1 MMLLANCGAFHRIKA
16 PRETYSR
23 VVHGQPLTVGAGLI
37 TTSPGRF
44 RQRSE
49 TLWQIPLILELS
61 HPEWDS
67 SFFSQSTRYVNLVK
81 MNKPKMATEKGVPS
95 NSRVLM
101 LLGQLEKMNGDSM
114 GRDAETARQVTAK
127 ILHLIQTQERSGKE
141 VMSKGSSGMEVI
153 LASLE
158 NFQDL
163 QTTLNILYILS
174 ELLTVGRGRRVGV
187 FVSKGGTGI
196 LFQLLITASKEL
208 PPSEELMLQLHS
220 LLAKVG
226 PKDRKFG
233 VKSRLS
239 GALNITVNIMKQN
252 LQNAKL
258 LLPCLQV
265 LRVYSTN
272 SVNAISLGKNGVVE
286 LMLKIVA
293 PYSKKNTSL
302 HKVALDALGALLKS
316 KANARRAV
324 DGGHVPVL
332 LLLYLDWHRNDTRHR
347 HMLIRKGL
355 LVCLRNITNIKL
367 GRKAFVE
374 GDGMRILYNTSTEC
388 LPVRTLDPL
397 VNTSSLIMRK
407 CFPKNRLPL
416 PTIKSVFH
424 HPLPHIPPAGPVAQ
438 LYNQPPGGRTSHQLN
453 SKPLKQVDDVVDESD
468 DNDETEGDTENDTEN
483 EEDEKYQRSLNDDI
497 ETDLNKLHPKKSP
510 SRPLEELRV
519 YERFFLELSEDF
531 QEYNFE
537 CSKSASTP
545 LSSSLSLSASST
557 RCTRPIVVPTAQA
570 LPPKHCPISSSQEDC
585 KPTKRQQTQQSQSA
599 PTSTPPAPLT
609 PLELDTIHLTKDQD
623 KKGKAPIPSWDR
635 HTALSSLTR
644 PASLGQKVEQ
654 ELVHVLECVS
664 LEEEGMLNSE
674 AEIRGVS
681 QEGSPVHATRHI
693 QSPLLL
699 GGIST
704 RRVGGGGS
712 NWGSDCGSEGAED
725 EGGEGAVLEVPDTAR
740 LLALHDPDLYVE
752 MVKGTQSVP
761 QYAEVAYPDYFGH
774 VAPTFRE
781 PLLERIYG
789 VQRSKIFQDI
799 ERLIHPNDI
808 IDKVVYDLDISSCP
822 VIEDDGESLKFNS
835 QFESGNLRK
844 AIQVRKYEY
853 DLVLNSDINSNHYH
867 QWFYFEVSGMRVGST
882 YRFNIINCEKSNSQF
897 NYGMQVLMYSVQ
909 EAISGR
915 PCWVRTGMDI
925 CYYKNHFARSSIAAG
940 GQKGKSYYT
949 LTFSIS
955 FNHKDD
961 VCYFAY
967 HYPYTYSTLKM
978 HLSKLEDSRTPQ
990 IYLRQD
996 VLCETLGGNSCPL
1009 LTITAMPESNSNDHI
1024 CQFRNRPLIF
1034 LSARVHPGETNASWV
1049 MKGTLEF
1056 LMGTSPLAASLREAY
1071 IFKIVPMLNPDG
1083 VVNGNHRCSLS
1094 GEDLNRQWQNP
1105 NPELHPTIFHT
1116 KSLLQYLAHIQ
1127 RAPLVFCDY
1136 HGHSRKKNVFMYGCS
1151 MKETIWQSNT
1161 SATSSDLQED
1171 LGYRA
1176 LPKILSQIAP
1186 VFSMASCSF
1195 VVERSKEST
1204 ARVVVWRE
1212 IGVQRSYT
1220 MESTLCG
1227 CDQGKYKGLQIS
1239 TRELEEM
1246 GAQFCVALL
1255 RLKRL
1260 TGLRNHQHLLD
1271 LESDLI
1277 GTQSKVVSSC
1287 PTTYV
1292 MEEDEPSFLE
1302 AIDYSAE
1309 SNDEDAEPENEQ
1321 GSEVHEIPDHLDQ
1334 VSDSESNH
1342 RV

>member
-1 MMLLANCGAFHRIKA
+1 MSPSVLVIPPGCRRS
-16 PRETYSR
+16 P
-23 VVHGQPLTVGAGLI
+23 PLSG
-37 TTSPGRF
+37 
-44 RQRSE
+44 
-49 TLWQIPLILELS
+49 PLSCRRRPLMS
-61 HPEWDS
+61 DS
-67 SFFSQSTRYVNLVK
+67 SSS
-81 MNKPKMATEKGVPS
+81 VPS

-101 LLGQLEKMNGDSM
+101 LLAQLERMNGEAM
-114 GRDAETARQVTAK
+114 VRDVETARQVTALQDTSSHTDTGNSVFSCQNMAALLFLTVLSMRRGRTHK
-127 ILHLIQTQERSGKE
+127 ESCQFAIGAIGGLRSGNVRGEVLITGFMQSFPQAQGVEKSGKE
-141 VMSKGSSGMEVI
+141 VMSKGSTGMEVI

-158 NFQDL
+158 NTRDV

-196 LFQLLITASKEL
+196 LFQILITASKEL

-233 VKSRLS
+233 VKARLS
-239 GALNITVNIMKQN
+239 GALNVTVSLMKQN
-252 LQNAKL
+252 LQNTKL

-272 SVNAISLGKNGVVE
+272 SVNSISLGKNGVVE
-286 LMLKIVA
+286 LMFKIIG

-302 HKVALDALGALLKS
+302 LKVALDALGALLKS
-316 KANARRAV
+316 KTNARRAV
-324 DGGHVPVL
+324 DGGHVAIL
-332 LLLYLDWHRNDTRHR
+332 LVLYLDWHRNDTRHR

-367 GRKAFVE
+367 GRKAFIE
-374 GDGMRILYNTSTEC
+374 ADGMRVLYNSSTEC

-397 VNTSSLIMRK
+397 INTSSLIMRK

-416 PTIKSVFH
+416 PTIKSAFH
-424 HPLPHIPPAGPVAQ
+424 YQLPHVPAVGPVAQ
-438 LYNQPPGGRTSHQLN
+438 LYSQPPG
-453 SKPLKQVDDVVDESD
+453 VDDVVDESD
-468 DNDETEGDTENDTEN
+468 DNEETDAETENDTEN
-483 EEDEKYQRSLNDDI
+483 EEDEKEQRSANDDI

-510 SRPLEELRV
+510 GRSFEELRV

-531 QEYNFE
+531 QGYNFE
-537 CSKSASTP
+537 CTKSASTAP
-545 LSSSLSLSASST
+545 SSSSFSSSSASTQS
-557 RCTRPIVVPTAQA
+557 TRPIIVPTAQA
-570 LPPKHCPISSSQEDC
+570 LSPKHVPALSSREDC
-585 KPTKRQQTQQSQSA
+585 SSAKGKGTLPSPSA
-599 PTSTPPAPLT
+599 PPPTPPVPLT
-609 PLELDTIHLTKDQD
+609 PLELETIHLTKDQD
-623 KKGKAPIPSWDR
+623 KKEKAHIPSPD
-635 HTALSSLTR
+635 TNATLSPS
-644 PASLGQKVEQ
+644 QEEMIEQ
-654 ELVHVLECVS
+654 ELARVFECVS
-664 LEEEGMLNSE
+664 LEGEGVLN
-674 AEIRGVS
+674 AEGGKGVK
-681 QEGSPVHATRHI
+681 QEGSPVNATRHI

-704 RRVGGGGS
+704 RRVGGGGGS

-725 EGGEGAVLEVPDTAR
+725 EGGEGAVLEVPDTA
-740 LLALHDPDLYVE
+740 LLLPLHDPDLYVE
-752 MVKGTQSVP
+752 MVKGTHSVP
-761 QYAEVAYPDYFGH
+761 HYAEVAYPDYFGH

-781 PLLERIYG
+781 PHLERVYG

-808 IDKVVYDLDISSCP
+808 LDKVVYDLDISSCP
-822 VIEDDGESLKFNS
+822 VIEDNGESLKFNS

-844 AIQVRKYEY
+844 AVQVRKYEY

-867 QWFYFEVSGMRVGST
+867 QWFYFEVSGMRVGT
-882 YRFNIINCEKSNSQF
+882 NYRFNIINCEKSNSQF

-915 PCWVRTGMDI
+915 PRWVRTGTDI

-949 LTFSIS
+949 LTFSTS
-955 FNHKDD
+955 FSHKDD

-978 HLSKLEDSRTPQ
+978 HLSKLEALRTRQ

-1105 NPELHPTIFHT
+1105 NPELHPTIYHT

-1127 RAPLVFCDY
+1127 RAPL
-1136 HGHSRKKNVFMYGCS
+1136 
-1151 MKETIWQSNT
+1151 
-1161 SATSSDLQED
+1161 
-1171 LGYRA
+1171 A

-1186 VFSMASCSF
+1186 AFSMASCSF

-1227 CDQGKYKGLQIS
+1227 CDQGKYKGLQIG

-1271 LESDLI
+1271 LESDII
-1277 GTQSKVVSSC
+1277 GTQTKVVSSS

-1309 SNDEDAEPENEQ
+1309 SNDEDGEPENEHAR
-1321 GSEVHEIPDHLDQ
+1321 SEVHENPEHLDRL
-1334 VSDSESNH
+1334 SDSETNH
-1342 RV
+1342 RD

>member
-1 MMLLANCGAFHRIKA
+1 
-16 PRETYSR
+16 
-23 VVHGQPLTVGAGLI
+23 
-37 TTSPGRF
+37 
-44 RQRSE
+44 
-49 TLWQIPLILELS
+49 
-61 HPEWDS
+61 
-67 SFFSQSTRYVNLVK
+67 

-101 LLGQLEKMNGDSM
+101 LLGQLERMSGEAMVKDV
-114 GRDAETARQVTAK
+114 ETARQITAK
-127 ILHLIQTQERSGKE
+127 ILHLIQTQEKSGKE

-158 NFQDL
+158 NTRDV

-196 LFQLLITASKEL
+196 LFQILITASKEL

-233 VKSRLS
+233 VKARLS
-239 GALNITVNIMKQN
+239 GALNVTVNLMKQN
-252 LQNAKL
+252 LQNTKL

-286 LMLKIVA
+286 LMFKIVA

-302 HKVALDALGALLKS
+302 LKVALDALGALLKS
-316 KANARRAV
+316 KTNARRAV
-324 DGGHVPVL
+324 DGRHVPVL
-332 LLLYLDWHRNDTRHR
+332 LALYLDWHRNDTRHR
-347 HMLIRKGL
+347 HMLIRKGF

-367 GRKAFVE
+367 GRKAFIE
-374 GDGMRILYNTSTEC
+374 ADGMRILYNCSTEC

-416 PTIKSVFH
+416 PTIKSAFH
-424 HPLPHIPPAGPVAQ
+424 YQLPHIPAVGPVAQ
-438 LYNQPPGGRTSHQLN
+438 LYSQPPG
-453 SKPLKQVDDVVDESD
+453 VDDVVDESD
-468 DNDETEGDTENDTEN
+468 DNEETEADTENDTEN
-483 EEDEKYQRSLNDDI
+483 EEDEKDHRTANDDI

-510 SRPLEELRV
+510 SRPFEELRV

-531 QEYNFE
+531 QGYIFE
-537 CSKSASTP
+537 SSKSASTT
-545 LSSSLSLSASST
+545 SSSSSFSSSASNRT
-557 RCTRPIVVPTAQA
+557 TRPIIVPTAQA
-570 LPPKHCPISSSQEDC
+570 LSPKHVLIPSSQESC
-585 KPTKRQQTQQSQSA
+585 NPTKGQHPQPSPSA
-599 PTSTPPAPLT
+599 PTPTLPAPLT
-609 PLELDTIHLTKDQD
+609 SLELDTIHLTKDQD
-623 KKGKAPIPSWDR
+623 KKEQTHIPSPDG
-635 HTALSSLTR
+635 HATLSPLTK
-644 PASLGQKVEQ
+644 PPSQGQRIEQ
-654 ELVHVLECVS
+654 ELAHVLECVS
-664 LEEEGMLNSE
+664 LEEEGTLN
-674 AEIRGVS
+674 AEEGIRGVK
-681 QEGSPVHATRHI
+681 QEGSPVNATRHI

-699 GGIST
+699 GGIAT

-725 EGGEGAVLEVPDTAR
+725 EGGEGAVLEVPDTA
-740 LLALHDPDLYVE
+740 LLLSLHDPDLYVE
-752 MVKGTQSVP
+752 MVKGTHSVP

-781 PLLERIYG
+781 PLLERVYG

-808 IDKVVYDLDISSCP
+808 LDKVVYDLDIPSCP

-844 AIQVRKYEY
+844 AVQVRKYEY

-867 QWFYFEVSGMRVGST
+867 QWFYFEVSGMRVAT
-882 YRFNIINCEKSNSQF
+882 PYRFNIINCEKSNSQF

-915 PCWVRTGMDI
+915 PRWVRTGADI

-949 LTFSIS
+949 LTFSTTFS
-955 FNHKDD
+955 HKDD

-978 HLSKLEDSRTPQ
+978 HLSKLEALRTPQ

-996 VLCETLGGNSCPL
+996 VLCESLGGNSCPL

-1056 LMGTSPLAASLREAY
+1056 LMGSSPLAASLREAY

-1105 NPELHPTIFHT
+1105 NPELHPTIYHT

-1151 MKETIWQSNT
+1151 VKETVWQSNI

-1186 VFSMASCSF
+1186 AFSMASCSF

-1227 CDQGKYKGLQIS
+1227 CDQGKYKGLQIG

-1271 LESDLI
+1271 LESDII
-1277 GTQSKVVSSC
+1277 GTQAKVVSC

-1292 MEEDEPSFLE
+1292 MEEDEPSFME

-1309 SNDEDAEPENEQ
+1309 SNDEDADPENEH
-1321 GSEVHEIPDHLDQ
+1321 GNEVHKSPDHLEQ
-1334 VSDSESNH
+1334 LSDSETNH
-1342 RV
+1342 RD

>member
-1 MMLLANCGAFHRIKA
+1 
-16 PRETYSR
+16 
-23 VVHGQPLTVGAGLI
+23 
-37 TTSPGRF
+37 
-44 RQRSE
+44 
-49 TLWQIPLILELS
+49 
-61 HPEWDS
+61 
-67 SFFSQSTRYVNLVK
+67 

-95 NSRVLM
+95 NSRIVM
-101 LLGQLEKMNGDSM
+101 LLGQLERMNGEAM
-114 GRDAETARQVTAK
+114 VRDVETARQVTTK
-127 ILHLIQTQERSGKE
+127 ILHLIQTQEKSGKE

-153 LASLE
+153 LASLA
-158 NFQDL
+158 NSRDV

-174 ELLTVGRGRRVGV
+174 ELLTVGRGRRMGV

-196 LFQLLITASKEL
+196 LFQILTSASKEL

-233 VKSRLS
+233 VKARLS
-239 GALNITVNIMKQN
+239 GALNVTISLIKQN

-265 LRVYSTN
+265 LRVYSAN

-286 LMLKIVA
+286 LMFKIIA

-302 HKVALDALGALLKS
+302 LKVALDALGALLKS
-316 KANARRAV
+316 KTNARRAV
-324 DGGHVPVL
+324 DGSHVPAL
-332 LLLYLDWHRNDTRHR
+332 LALYLDWHRNDARHR

-367 GRKAFVE
+367 GRKAFIE
-374 GDGMRILYNTSTEC
+374 ADGMRILYNTSTEC

-397 VNTSSLIMRK
+397 INTSSLIMRK
-407 CFPKNRLPL
+407 CFPKNRLPV
-416 PTIKSVFH
+416 PTIKSAFH
-424 HPLPHIPPAGPVAQ
+424 YQLPHVLPVGPVAQ
-438 LYNQPPGGRTSHQLN
+438 LYSQPPGGTTSHQLSN
-453 SKPLKQVDDVVDESD
+453 KPLKKVDDVVDDSD
-468 DNDETEGDTENDTEN
+468 DNEETEAETDTDN
-483 EEDEKYQRSLNDDI
+483 EEDEKAHRTLNDDI
-497 ETDLNKLHPKKSP
+497 ETDLNKLHPTKSP
-510 SRPLEELRV
+510 GRPFEELRV

-531 QEYNFE
+531 QGYNFE
-537 CSKSASTP
+537 GSKGASSTP
-545 LSSSLSLSASST
+545 SSGSLSSSSSSARS
-557 RCTRPIVVPTAQA
+557 TRPIIVPTAQA
-570 LPPKHCPISSSQEDC
+570 LSPKHMATPASQEIWNSI
-585 KPTKRQQTQQSQSA
+585 KGQHTQ
-599 PTSTPPAPLT
+599 PPASATSRT
-609 PLELDTIHLTKDQD
+609 PAASLASLELDTIHLTKDHD
-623 KKGKAPIPSWDR
+623 KKEETHIPTPDG
-635 HTALSSLTR
+635 HTTLSSSMHS
-644 PASLGQKVEQ
+644 PQGQMIEQ
-654 ELVHVLECVS
+654 GLPHALDCVS
-664 LEEEGMLNSE
+664 LEDKGALNVE
-674 AEIRGVS
+674 DGLKGVK
-681 QEGSPVHATRHI
+681 QEGSPVSATRHI

-699 GGIST
+699 GDIAT
-704 RRVGGGGS
+704 RRVGGG
-712 NWGSDCGSEGAED
+712 GSDCGSEGAED
-725 EGGEGAVLEVPDTAR
+725 EGGEGAVLEVPDTA
-740 LLALHDPDLYVE
+740 LLLPLHDPDLYVE
-752 MVKGTQSVP
+752 MVKGTRSVP

-774 VAPTFRE
+774 VAPTFKE
-781 PLLERIYG
+781 PLLERVYG

-808 IDKVVYDLDISSCP
+808 LDKVVYDLDIPSCP
-822 VIEDDGESLKFNS
+822 VIEDSGESLKFNS

-867 QWFYFEVSGMRVGST
+867 QWFYLEVSGMRVGTT

-915 PCWVRTGMDI
+915 PRWVRTGTDI

-940 GQKGKSYYT
+940 GQKGKSYFT
-949 LTFSIS
+949 LTFSTTFS
-955 FNHKDD
+955 HKDD

-978 HLSKLEDSRTPQ
+978 HLAKLEALRTPH

-996 VLCETLGGNSCPL
+996 VLCETLGGNICPL

-1083 VVNGNHRCSLS
+1083 VINGNHRCSLS

-1105 NPELHPTIFHT
+1105 NPELHPTIYHT

-1151 MKETIWQSNT
+1151 VKETVWQSNI
-1161 SATSSDLQED
+1161 SATSSDLHED
-1171 LGYRA
+1171 LGYRT

-1186 VFSMASCSF
+1186 AFSMASCSF
-1195 VVERSKEST
+1195 VVERSKEAT

-1227 CDQGKYKGLQIS
+1227 CDQGKYKGLQIG

-1271 LESDLI
+1271 LESDII
-1277 GTQSKVVSSC
+1277 GTQSKVVS

-1309 SNDEDAEPENEQ
+1309 SDNEDAEPENEH
-1321 GSEVHEIPDHLDQ
+1321 GNNVHENPDHLDQ
-1334 VSDSESNH
+1334 LSDSY
-1342 RV
+1342 

>member
-1 MMLLANCGAFHRIKA
+1 
-16 PRETYSR
+16 
-23 VVHGQPLTVGAGLI
+23 
-37 TTSPGRF
+37 
-44 RQRSE
+44 
-49 TLWQIPLILELS
+49 
-61 HPEWDS
+61 
-67 SFFSQSTRYVNLVK
+67 
-81 MNKPKMATEKGVPS
+81 MATEKGVPS
-95 NSRVLM
+95 NSRVMM
-101 LLGQLEKMNGDSM
+101 LLGQLERMNGDIV
-114 GRDAETARQVTAK
+114 RQAETARQVTAK
-127 ILHLIQTQERSGKE
+127 ILHLIQTQEKSGKE

-158 NFQDL
+158 NTRDV
-163 QTTLNILYILS
+163 QTILNILSILT

-196 LFQLLITASKEL
+196 LFHTLLSASKEI

-233 VKSRLS
+233 VAARLS
-239 GALNITVNIMKQN
+239 GALNVTVNLIKQN
-252 LQNAKL
+252 LQNPKL

-286 LMLKIVA
+286 LLFKVLA

-302 HKVALDALGALLKS
+302 LKVALDALGALLKS
-316 KANARRAV
+316 KTNARRAV
-324 DGGHVPVL
+324 DGSYVPIL
-332 LLLYLDWHRNDTRHR
+332 LALYSDWHRNDTRHR

-367 GRKAFVE
+367 GRKSFIDA
-374 GDGMRILYNTSTEC
+374 DGMRVLYNSSTEC

-397 VNTSSLIMRK
+397 VNTSILIMRK

-416 PTIKSVFH
+416 PTIKSAFLFQ
-424 HPLPHIPPAGPVAQ
+424 LPHVPGMGPAGHMYSQ
-438 LYNQPPGGRTSHQLN
+438 G
-453 SKPLKQVDDVVDESD
+453 PLVDDVADESD
-468 DNDETEGDTENDTEN
+468 DNDEADTENDTEN
-483 EEDEKYQRSLNDDI
+483 EEDLKDQSPNDDI
-497 ETDLNKLHPKKSP
+497 ETDLNKLHPKKGP
-510 SRPLEELRV
+510 GRPYEELRV
-519 YERFFLELSEDF
+519 YERFFIELSEDF
-531 QEYNFE
+531 QGFNFE
-537 CSKSASTP
+537 CTKSSSNTS
-545 LSSSLSLSASST
+545 LSSPYSSSVASS
-557 RCTRPIVVPTAQA
+557 RSPPRPIIVPTAQA
-570 LPPKHCPISSSQEDC
+570 FSPKHTSLPKDPQLPLPASTSS
-585 KPTKRQQTQQSQSA
+585 
-599 PTSTPPAPLT
+599 PPAPLA
-609 PLELDTIHLTKDQD
+609 PLQLDNIHVSKDQE
-623 KKGKAPIPSWDR
+623 KTYTGKNTHLAEEAHIPATNTYERSPSP
-635 HTALSSLTR
+635 LGR
-644 PASLGQKVEQ
+644 PSPDTETIEK
-654 ELVHVLECVS
+654 ELAHVLERVS
-664 LEEEGMLNSE
+664 LDTLDGVLPRSAEEAHM
-674 AEIRGVS
+674 GVK
-681 QEGSPVHATRHI
+681 QEDVNVTRQI

-699 GGIST
+699 GGLST
-704 RRVGGGGS
+704 RRSGGGGS
-712 NWGSDCGSEGAED
+712 NWSSDCGSEGPED
-725 EGGEGAVLEVPDTAR
+725 EAAEGAVLEVPDTA
-740 LLALHDPDLYVE
+740 LLLPLHDPDLYVE
-752 MVKGTQSVP
+752 MVKGTLSVP

-789 VQRSKIFQDI
+789 VQRAKIFQDI

-808 IDKVVYDLDISSCP
+808 LDKVVYDLDIPSCP
-822 VIEDDGESLKFNS
+822 VIEDAGESLKFNS

-844 AIQVRKYEY
+844 AVQIRKFEY

-867 QWFYFEVSGMRVGST
+867 QWFYFEVSGMKVGTS

-909 EAISGR
+909 EAIGGSPR
-915 PCWVRTGMDI
+915 WVRTGNDI
-925 CYYKNHFARSSIAAG
+925 CYYKNHFARSSVAAG

-949 LTFSIS
+949 LTFSIN
-955 FNHKDD
+955 FKHKDD

-978 HLSKLEDSRTPQ
+978 HLSKLEALRTPQ

-996 VLCETLGGNSCPL
+996 VLCKTLGGNDCPF

-1056 LMGTSPLAASLREAY
+1056 LMGSSPLANSLRESY

-1083 VVNGNHRCSLS
+1083 VVNGHHRCSLS
-1094 GEDLNRQWQNP
+1094 GEDLNRQWQSP
-1105 NPELHPTIFHT
+1105 NLELHPTIYHT

-1127 RAPLVFCDY
+1127 RVPLVFCDY

-1151 MKETIWQSNT
+1151 VKETVWQSNI

-1186 VFSMASCSF
+1186 AFSMASCSF

-1227 CDQGKYKGLQIS
+1227 CDQGKYKGLQIG

-1271 LESDLI
+1271 LESDMI
-1277 GTQSKVVSSC
+1277 GSHAKVVSSC
-1287 PTTYV
+1287 PTTY
-1292 MEEDEPSFLE
+1292 MLDEDEPSFLE

-1309 SNDEDAEPENEQ
+1309 SNDEDVEAENEQ
-1321 GSEVHEIPDHLDQ
+1321 TTDVHENPDLLEQ
-1334 VSDSESNH
+1334 LSDSDNH
-1342 RV
+1342 RD

>member
-1 MMLLANCGAFHRIKA
+1 
-16 PRETYSR
+16 
-23 VVHGQPLTVGAGLI
+23 
-37 TTSPGRF
+37 
-44 RQRSE
+44 
-49 TLWQIPLILELS
+49 
-61 HPEWDS
+61 
-67 SFFSQSTRYVNLVK
+67 
-81 MNKPKMATEKGVPS
+81 
-95 NSRVLM
+95 M
-101 LLGQLEKMNGDSM
+101 LLGQLERLNGEAM
-114 GRDAETARQVTAK
+114 MRDVETARQVTTK
-127 ILHLIQTQERSGKE
+127 ILHLIQTQEKSGKE

-158 NFQDL
+158 VTSFA
-163 QTTLNILYILS
+163 
-174 ELLTVGRGRRVGV
+174 LLLCVSGRGRRVGV
-187 FVSKGGTGI
+187 FVSKGGTGV
-196 LFQLLITASKEL
+196 LFQILNTANKDM

-233 VKSRLS
+233 VKARLS
-239 GALNITVNIMKQN
+239 GALNITVNLIKQN
-252 LQNAKL
+252 IQNTKL

-265 LRVYSTN
+265 LRAYSTN

-286 LMLKIVA
+286 LMFKIVA

-302 HKVALDALGALLKS
+302 LKVALDALGALLKS
-316 KANARRAV
+316 KTNARRAV
-324 DGGHVPVL
+324 DGGHVPVML
-332 LLLYLDWHRNDTRHR
+332 ALYLDWHRNDTRHR
-347 HMLIRKGL
+347 YMLIRKGF

-367 GRKAFVE
+367 GRKAFIE
-374 GDGMRILYNTSTEC
+374 ADGMRILYNSSTEC

-416 PTIKSVFH
+416 PTIKSAFH
-424 HPLPHIPPAGPVAQ
+424 YQLPHVPAAGPVAQ
-438 LYNQPPGGRTSHQLN
+438 LYSQPPG
-453 SKPLKQVDDVVDESD
+453 VDDVVDESD
-468 DNDETEGDTENDTEN
+468 DNEETEADTDSEN
-483 EEDEKYQRSLNDDI
+483 EEDEKDHGTANDDI

-510 SRPLEELRV
+510 SRLFEELRV

-531 QEYNFE
+531 QV
-537 CSKSASTP
+537 SARTSLWVELLNIATLNDIFLAPHLVLALLLVVILHPIHAYHHSAHSPSP
-545 LSSSLSLSASST
+545 LPKARPQTELSGGSQLLQGPA
-557 RCTRPIVVPTAQA
+557 RRAAAAAAVRPLP
-570 LPPKHCPISSSQEDC
+570 LPPPSSD
-585 KPTKRQQTQQSQSA
+585 
-599 PTSTPPAPLT
+599 TPPAGHHPPHQGPGPKRGGRHSLPRRT
-609 PLELDTIHLTKDQD
+609 QDLDE
-623 KKGKAPIPSWDR
+623 S
-635 HTALSSLTR
+635 
-644 PASLGQKVEQ
+644 V
-654 ELVHVLECVS
+654 
-664 LEEEGMLNSE
+664 
-674 AEIRGVS
+674 
-681 QEGSPVHATRHI
+681 
-693 QSPLLL
+693 
-699 GGIST
+699 
-704 RRVGGGGS
+704 
-712 NWGSDCGSEGAED
+712 
-725 EGGEGAVLEVPDTAR
+725 EGAVLEVPDTA
-740 LLALHDPDLYVE
+740 LLLPLHDPDLYVE
-752 MVKGTQSVP
+752 MVKGTNSVP

-781 PLLERIYG
+781 PLLDRVYG

-808 IDKVVYDLDISSCP
+808 LDKVVYDLDIPSCP
-822 VIEDDGESLKFNS
+822 VIEDNGESLKFNS

-844 AIQVRKYEY
+844 AVQVRKYEY

-867 QWFYFEVSGMRVGST
+867 QWFYFEVSGMRVGT
-882 YRFNIINCEKSNSQF
+882 MYRFNIINCEKSNSQF

-915 PCWVRTGMDI
+915 PRWVRTGTDI

-949 LTFSIS
+949 LTFSTNFS
-955 FNHKDD
+955 HKDD

-978 HLSKLEDSRTPQ
+978 HLSKLEALRTPE

-996 VLCETLGGNSCPL
+996 VLCETLSGNSCPL

-1056 LMGTSPLAASLREAY
+1056 LMGPSPLAASLREAY

-1105 NPELHPTIFHT
+1105 NPELHPTIYHT

-1151 MKETIWQSNT
+1151 VKETVWQSNI

-1171 LGYRA
+1171 LGYRT

-1186 VFSMASCSF
+1186 AFSMASCSF

-1227 CDQGKYKGLQIS
+1227 CDQGKYKGLQIG

-1246 GAQFCVALL
+1246 GAQFCMALL

-1271 LESDLI
+1271 LESDII
-1277 GTQSKVVSSC
+1277 GTSC

-1292 MEEDEPSFLE
+1292 MEEDEPSFME

-1309 SNDEDAEPENEQ
+1309 SNDEDGDPKPLTLSSGEIAEIHTQ
-1321 GSEVHEIPDHLDQ
+1321 TCCVDT
-1334 VSDSESNH
+1334 V
-1342 RV
+1342 

>member
-1 MMLLANCGAFHRIKA
+1 
-16 PRETYSR
+16 
-23 VVHGQPLTVGAGLI
+23 
-37 TTSPGRF
+37 
-44 RQRSE
+44 
-49 TLWQIPLILELS
+49 
-61 HPEWDS
+61 
-67 SFFSQSTRYVNLVK
+67 

-101 LLGQLEKMNGDSM
+101 LLGQLERMNGEAM
-114 GRDAETARQVTAK
+114 VRDVETARQVTAK
-127 ILHLIQTQERSGKE
+127 ILHLIQTQEKTGKE

-158 NFQDL
+158 NTRDV

-196 LFQLLITASKEL
+196 LFQILITASKEL

-233 VKSRLS
+233 VKARLS
-239 GALNITVNIMKQN
+239 GALNVTVNLMKQN
-252 LQNAKL
+252 LQNTKL

-286 LMLKIVA
+286 LMFKIVS

-316 KANARRAV
+316 KTNARRAV

-332 LLLYLDWHRNDTRHR
+332 LAVYLDWHRSDTRHR

-355 LVCLRNITNIKL
+355 LVCLRNITNIKV
-367 GRKAFVE
+367 GRKAFIE
-374 GDGMRILYNTSTEC
+374 ADGMRVLYNSSTEC

-397 VNTSSLIMRK
+397 INTSSLIMRK

-416 PTIKSVFH
+416 PTIKSAFNYQ
-424 HPLPHIPPAGPVAQ
+424 LPHVPAVGPVAQ
-438 LYNQPPGGRTSHQLN
+438 LYSQPPGGRKIHQLCN
-453 SKPLKQVDDVVDESD
+453 KPLKKVTKIMDDVVDESD
-468 DNDETEGDTENDTEN
+468 DNEETDADTENDTEN
-483 EEDEKYQRSLNDDI
+483 EEDEKDQRSANDDI
-497 ETDLNKLHPKKSP
+497 ETDLNKLHPKNHP
-510 SRPLEELRV
+510 GRPFEELRV

-531 QEYNFE
+531 QGYNFE
-537 CSKSASTP
+537 CSKSTSTTSSSSFSSSSASTQ
-545 LSSSLSLSASST
+545 S
-557 RCTRPIVVPTAQA
+557 TRPIIVPTAQA
-570 LPPKHCPISSSQEDC
+570 LSPKHVPILSSQEDC
-585 KPTKRQQTQQSQSA
+585 NPTKGKHTLQSPSA
-599 PTSTPPAPLT
+599 PTPTPPAPLT
-609 PLELDTIHLTKDQD
+609 PLELDTIQLTKDQD
-623 KKGKAPIPSWDR
+623 KKEAHIPSPDT
-635 HTALSSLTR
+635 HTTLSSLTR
-644 PASLGQKVEQ
+644 PSSQGQMIEQ
-654 ELVHVLECVS
+654 ELAHVLECVS
-664 LEEEGMLNSE
+664 LEEEGVLN
-674 AEIRGVS
+674 AEGGRGVK
-681 QEGSPVHATRHI
+681 QEGSPVNSKRHI

-699 GGIST
+699 EGITT
-704 RRVGGGGS
+704 RRVGGGGGS

-725 EGGEGAVLEVPDTAR
+725 EGGEGAVLEVPDTA
-740 LLALHDPDLYVE
+740 LLLPLHDPDLYVE
-752 MVKGTQSVP
+752 MVKGTHSVP

-781 PLLERIYG
+781 PLVERVYG

-808 IDKVVYDLDISSCP
+808 LDKVLYDLDIPSCP
-822 VIEDDGESLKFNS
+822 VIEDNGESLKFNS

-844 AIQVRKYEY
+844 VVQVRKYEY

-867 QWFYFEVSGMRVGST
+867 QWFYFEVSGMRVGAT

-915 PCWVRTGMDI
+915 PRWVRTGTDI

-949 LTFSIS
+949 MTFSTS
-955 FNHKDD
+955 FSHKDD

-978 HLSKLEDSRTPQ
+978 HLSKLEALRTPQ

-996 VLCETLGGNSCPL
+996 TLCETLGGNSCPL

-1056 LMGTSPLAASLREAY
+1056 LMGTSALAASLREAY

-1105 NPELHPTIFHT
+1105 NPELHPTIYHT

-1151 MKETIWQSNT
+1151 VKETVWQST
-1161 SATSSDLQED
+1161 ISATSSDLQED

-1186 VFSMASCSF
+1186 AFSMASCSF

-1227 CDQGKYKGLQIS
+1227 CDQGKYKGLQIG

-1246 GAQFCVALL
+1246 GAQFCMALL

-1271 LESDLI
+1271 LESDII
-1277 GTQSKVVSSC
+1277 GTQSKVVSSS

-1309 SNDEDAEPENEQ
+1309 SNDEDAEPENEH

-1334 VSDSESNH
+1334 LSDSETNH
-1342 RV
+1342 RD

>member
-1 MMLLANCGAFHRIKA
+1 
-16 PRETYSR
+16 
-23 VVHGQPLTVGAGLI
+23 
-37 TTSPGRF
+37 
-44 RQRSE
+44 
-49 TLWQIPLILELS
+49 
-61 HPEWDS
+61 
-67 SFFSQSTRYVNLVK
+67 
-81 MNKPKMATEKGVPS
+81 MATEKGVPS
-95 NSRVLM
+95 NSRVMM
-101 LLGQLEKMNGDSM
+101 LLAQLERMNGDI
-114 GRDAETARQVTAK
+114 GRQAETARQVTAK
-127 ILHLIQTQERSGKE
+127 ILHLIQTQEKSGKE

-158 NFQDL
+158 NTRDV
-163 QTTLNILYILS
+163 QTILNISSILT

-196 LFQLLITASKEL
+196 LFQTLISASKEM

-233 VKSRLS
+233 VAARLT
-239 GALNITVNIMKQN
+239 GALNVTVNLIKQN
-252 LQNAKL
+252 LQNPKL

-272 SVNAISLGKNGVVE
+272 SVNAIAMGKNGVVE
-286 LMLKIVA
+286 LMFKILS
-293 PYSKKNTSL
+293 PYTKKNTSL
-302 HKVALDALGALLKS
+302 LKVALDALGALLKS
-316 KANARRAV
+316 KTNARRAV
-324 DGGHVPVL
+324 DGGYVPIL
-332 LLLYLDWHRNDTRHR
+332 LALYSDWHRNDSRHR

-367 GRKAFVE
+367 GRKAVIE
-374 GDGMRILYNTSTEC
+374 ADGMRVLYNTSTEC

-397 VNTSSLIMRK
+397 INTSSLIMRK

-416 PTIKSVFH
+416 PTIKSAFFFQ
-424 HPLPHIPPAGPVAQ
+424 LPHVPGSCSSGQMYNPA
-438 LYNQPPGGRTSHQLN
+438 PGA
-453 SKPLKQVDDVVDESD
+453 DDVVDESD
-468 DNDETEGDTENDTEN
+468 DNDEADTENDSEN
-483 EEDEKYQRSLNDDI
+483 EEDDKDQ
-497 ETDLNKLHPKKSP
+497 PSP
-510 SRPLEELRV
+510 ELRI
-519 YERFFLELSEDF
+519 YERFFVELSEDF
-531 QEYNFE
+531 QGFNFE
-537 CSKSASTP
+537 SSKP
-545 LSSSLSLSASST
+545 SST
-557 RCTRPIVVPTAQA
+557 SMSPSSPFTSSVTPAKSPRPVIVPTAQA
-570 LPPKHCPISSSQEDC
+570 LSPKHHLPPSASTSS
-585 KPTKRQQTQQSQSA
+585 
-599 PTSTPPAPLT
+599 PPAPHGLT
-609 PLELDTIHLTKDQD
+609 SLELDNIHVSKDQT
-623 KKGKAPIPSWDR
+623 KEPHIPSTDR
-635 HTALSSLTR
+635 HECTFSSLSKTTTE
-644 PASLGQKVEQ
+644 VENIEK
-654 ELVHVLECVS
+654 ELARVLECVALDTMDSS
-664 LEEEGMLNSE
+664 LNTEH
-674 AEIRGVS
+674 RGVK
-681 QEGSPVHATRHI
+681 QEDVSATGR
-693 QSPLLL
+693 S
-699 GGIST
+699 
-704 RRVGGGGS
+704 R
-712 NWGSDCGSEGAED
+712 GSDCGSEGTED
-725 EGGEGAVLEVPDTAR
+725 DTAEGAVLEVPDTA
-740 LLALHDPDLYVE
+740 LLLPLHDPDLYVE
-752 MVKGTQSVP
+752 MVKGTLSVP

-789 VQRSKIFQDI
+789 VQRAKIFQDI

-808 IDKVVYDLDISSCP
+808 LDKVVYDLDIPSCP
-822 VIEDDGESLKFNS
+822 VIEEDGESLKFNS

-844 AIQVRKYEY
+844 AVQVRKFEY

-867 QWFYFEVSGMRVGST
+867 QWFYFEVSGMRVGAT

-909 EAISGR
+909 EAISGSPR
-915 PCWVRTGMDI
+915 WVRTGSDI
-925 CYYKNHFARSSIAAG
+925 CYYKNHFARSSIAARPE
-940 GQKGKSYYT
+940 GKSYYT
-949 LTFSIS
+949 LTFSIN
-955 FNHKDD
+955 FKHKDD

-967 HYPYTYSTLKM
+967 HYPYTYSTLKDAAD
-978 HLSKLEDSRTPQ
+978 L
-990 IYLRQD
+990 LRQD
-996 VLCETLGGNSCPL
+996 VLCESLGGNSCPL

-1049 MKGTLEF
+1049 MKGSLEF
-1056 LMGTSPLAASLREAY
+1056 LMSSSPLANSLRESY

-1105 NPELHPTIFHT
+1105 NPDLHPTIYHT
-1116 KSLLQYLAHIQ
+1116 KSLLQYLAHMQ

-1151 MKETIWQSNT
+1151 VKETVWQSNI

-1171 LGYRA
+1171 IGYRA

-1186 VFSMASCSF
+1186 AFSMGSCSF

-1227 CDQGKYKGLQIS
+1227 CDQGKYKGLQIG

-1271 LESDLI
+1271 LESDIL
-1277 GTQSKVVSSC
+1277 GSQAKVASSC
-1287 PTTYV
+1287 TTTYV
-1292 MEEDEPSFLE
+1292 LDEDEPSFLE

-1309 SNDEDAEPENEQ
+1309 SNDDETEAETENTP
-1321 GSEVHEIPDHLDQ
+1321 EVHENLEQ
-1334 VSDSESNH
+1334 LSDSDTNH
-1342 RV
+1342 RD

>member
-1 MMLLANCGAFHRIKA
+1 
-16 PRETYSR
+16 
-23 VVHGQPLTVGAGLI
+23 
-37 TTSPGRF
+37 
-44 RQRSE
+44 
-49 TLWQIPLILELS
+49 
-61 HPEWDS
+61 
-67 SFFSQSTRYVNLVK
+67 

-101 LLGQLEKMNGDSM
+101 LLGQLERMNGEAM
-114 GRDAETARQVTAK
+114 VRDVETARQITAK
-127 ILHLIQTQERSGKE
+127 IFHLIQTQEKSGKE

-158 NFQDL
+158 NTRDV

-196 LFQLLITASKEL
+196 LFQILITAIKEL

-233 VKSRLS
+233 VKARLS
-239 GALNITVNIMKQN
+239 GALNITVNLIKQN
-252 LQNAKL
+252 LQNTKL

-286 LMLKIVA
+286 LMFKIVT

-302 HKVALDALGALLKS
+302 LKVALDALGALLKS
-316 KANARRAV
+316 KTNARRAV

-332 LLLYLDWHRNDTRHR
+332 LALYQDWHRNDTRHR

-367 GRKAFVE
+367 GRKAFLDA
-374 GDGMRILYNTSTEC
+374 DGMRILYNSSTEC

-416 PTIKSVFH
+416 PTIKSAFQYQ
-424 HPLPHIPPAGPVAQ
+424 LPHVPAVGPVAQ
-438 LYNQPPGGRTSHQLN
+438 LYSQPPG
-453 SKPLKQVDDVVDESD
+453 VDDVVDESD
-468 DNDETEGDTENDTEN
+468 DNEETDADTENDTEN
-483 EEDEKYQRSLNDDI
+483 DEDEKDQRSANDDI
-497 ETDLNKLHPKKSP
+497 ETDLNKLHPKKNP
-510 SRPLEELRV
+510 GRPFEELRV

-531 QEYNFE
+531 QGYNFE
-537 CSKSASTP
+537 SSKSASTT
-545 LSSSLSLSASST
+545 SSSFSSSST
-557 RCTRPIVVPTAQA
+557 STRSTRPIIVPTAQA
-570 LPPKHCPISSSQEDC
+570 LSPKLVPKSGSQGDC
-585 KPTKRQQTQQSQSA
+585 NSTKGQHTLPSPSVPT
-599 PTSTPPAPLT
+599 PTPPAPLT

-623 KKGKAPIPSWDR
+623 KKEEARIPSPD
-635 HTALSSLTR
+635 TCTTLSSLAR
-644 PASLGQKVEQ
+644 PPSQGQMIEQ
-654 ELVHVLECVS
+654 DLAHVLECVS
-664 LEEEGMLNSE
+664 LEEEGALNTGE
-674 AEIRGVS
+674 GGGRGVK
-681 QEGSPVHATRHI
+681 QEGSPVNATRHI

-699 GGIST
+699 GGIAT

-725 EGGEGAVLEVPDTAR
+725 EGGEGAVLEVPDTA
-740 LLALHDPDLYVE
+740 LLLPLHDPDLYVE
-752 MVKGTQSVP
+752 MVKGTHSVP

-781 PLLERIYG
+781 PLQERVYG
-789 VQRSKIFQDI
+789 VQRSKIFQDT

-808 IDKVVYDLDISSCP
+808 VDKVVYDLDIPSCP

-844 AIQVRKYEY
+844 AVQIRKYEY

-867 QWFYFEVSGMRVGST
+867 QWFYFEVSGMRVGTT
-882 YRFNIINCEKSNSQF
+882 YRFNIINSEKSNSQF

-915 PCWVRTGMDI
+915 PRWVRTGTDI

-949 LTFSIS
+949 MTFSTS
-955 FNHKDD
+955 FSHKDD

-978 HLSKLEDSRTPQ
+978 HLSKLEALRTPQ

-996 VLCETLGGNSCPL
+996 VLCKTLGGNGCPL

-1056 LMGTSPLAASLREAY
+1056 LMSTSPLAASLREAY
-1071 IFKIVPMLNPDG
+1071 IFKIIPMLNPDG

-1105 NPELHPTIFHT
+1105 NPELHPTIYHT

-1151 MKETIWQSNT
+1151 VKETVWQSNI

-1186 VFSMASCSF
+1186 AFSMASCSF

-1212 IGVQRSYT
+1212 IGVQCSYT

-1227 CDQGKYKGLQIS
+1227 CDQGKYKGLQIG

-1271 LESDLI
+1271 LESDII
-1277 GTQSKVVSSC
+1277 GTQAKVVSSS

-1292 MEEDEPSFLE
+1292 MEEDEPPFLE
-1302 AIDYSAE
+1302 PIDYSAE
-1309 SNDEDAEPENEQ
+1309 SNDEDAEPENEHAAEVQ
-1321 GSEVHEIPDHLDQ
+1321 GNPDHLDQ
-1334 VSDSESNH
+1334 LSDSETNH
-1342 RV
+1342 RD

>member
-1 MMLLANCGAFHRIKA
+1 
-16 PRETYSR
+16 
-23 VVHGQPLTVGAGLI
+23 
-37 TTSPGRF
+37 
-44 RQRSE
+44 
-49 TLWQIPLILELS
+49 
-61 HPEWDS
+61 
-67 SFFSQSTRYVNLVK
+67 

-101 LLGQLEKMNGDSM
+101 LLAQLERMNGEAM
-114 GRDAETARQVTAK
+114 MRDVEMARQVTTK
-127 ILHLIQTQERSGKE
+127 ILHLIQTQEKSGKE

-158 NFQDL
+158 SSRDV
-163 QTTLNILYILS
+163 QTSLNILYILI

-196 LFQLLITASKEL
+196 LFQVLIFASKEL

-226 PKDRKFG
+226 LKDRKFG
-233 VKSRLS
+233 VKARLS
-239 GALNITVNIMKQN
+239 GALNVTTNLMKQN
-252 LQNAKL
+252 LQNTKL

-265 LRVYSTN
+265 LRIYSAN

-286 LMLKIVA
+286 LMFKIIG

-302 HKVALDALGALLKS
+302 YKVALDALGALLKS
-316 KANARRAV
+316 KTNARRAV
-324 DGGHVPVL
+324 DGGHVTVL
-332 LLLYLDWHRNDTRHR
+332 LALYLDWHRNDSRHR

-367 GRKAFVE
+367 GRKAFLE
-374 GDGMRILYNTSTEC
+374 ADGMRILYNSSTEC

-407 CFPKNRLPL
+407 CFPKNRMPL
-416 PTIKSVFH
+416 PTIKSAFH
-424 HPLPHIPPAGPVAQ
+424 YQLPHVPAGGPVAH
-438 LYNQPPGGRTSHQLN
+438 LYNQPPG
-453 SKPLKQVDDVVDESD
+453 VDDVVDESD
-468 DNDETEGDTENDTEN
+468 DNEEADTDTEND
-483 EEDEKYQRSLNDDI
+483 EDEKDQGILNDDI
-497 ETDLNKLHPKKSP
+497 ETDLNKLHPKRSL
-510 SRPLEELRV
+510 SRTYEELKV
-519 YERFFLELSEDF
+519 YRRFFLELSEDF
-531 QEYNFE
+531 QGYNFD
-537 CSKSASTP
+537 CSKTTSTTSSSTP
-545 LSSSLSLSASST
+545 FSSLSASTQSS
-557 RCTRPIVVPTAQA
+557 RPIVVPTAAA
-570 LPPKHCPISSSQEDC
+570 LSPKPIPIPTSQEGYNSIKGHC
-585 KPTKRQQTQQSQSA
+585 TQPSPSA
-599 PTSTPPAPLT
+599 PTPTHTAPLT
-609 PLELDTIHLTKDQD
+609 PLELDTIHLSKDKD
-623 KKGKAPIPSWDR
+623 KKQDVNVATPDGHSN
-635 HTALSSLTR
+635 LSSFSR
-644 PASLGQKVEQ
+644 SLPHGQMIEQ
-654 ELVHVLECVS
+654 ELMHPLECVS
-664 LEEEGMLNSE
+664 LKDSRDLNAEEGSE
-674 AEIRGVS
+674 GVK
-681 QEGSPVHATRHI
+681 QEESPVNTTRHI
-693 QSPLLL
+693 HSPLLL
-699 GGIST
+699 GGIPS

-712 NWGSDCGSEGAED
+712 NLGSDCGSEGAED
-725 EGGEGAVLEVPDTAR
+725 EGGEGAVLEVPDTA
-740 LLALHDPDLYVE
+740 LLLPLHDPDLYVE
-752 MVKGTQSVP
+752 MVKGTRSVP

-774 VAPTFRE
+774 VAPTFKE
-781 PLLERIYG
+781 PLLERLYG

-808 IDKVVYDLDISSCP
+808 LDKVVYDLDISSNP
-822 VIEDDGESLKFNS
+822 LIEDNGESLRFNS

-844 AIQVRKYEY
+844 AIQVRKHEY

-867 QWFYFEVSGMRVGST
+867 QWFYFEVSGMRVGTT

-915 PCWVRTGMDI
+915 PCWVRTGTDI

-949 LTFSIS
+949 LTFSSS
-955 FNHKDD
+955 FSHKDD

-967 HYPYTYSTLKM
+967 HYPYTFSTLKM
-978 HLSKLEDSRTPQ
+978 HLSKLEDLRTPQ
-990 IYLRQD
+990 IYLRED

-1056 LMGTSPLAASLREAY
+1056 LMGTSPLAVSLREAF

-1105 NPELHPTIFHT
+1105 NPELHPTIYHT
-1116 KSLLQYLAHIQ
+1116 KSLLQYLVHIQ
-1127 RAPLVFCDY
+1127 KAPLVFCDY

-1151 MKETIWQSNT
+1151 VKETVWQTDITAS
-1161 SATSSDLQED
+1161 SSDLQED
-1171 LGYRA
+1171 LGYRT

-1186 VFSMASCSF
+1186 AFSMASCSF
-1195 VVERSKEST
+1195 VVERSKEAT

-1227 CDQGKYKGLQIS
+1227 CDQGKYKGLQIG

-1246 GAQFCVALL
+1246 GAQFCMALL

-1260 TGLRNHQHLLD
+1260 TGLRNHQNLLD
-1271 LESDLI
+1271 LESDII
-1277 GTQSKVVSSC
+1277 GTHTKAVSSC
-1287 PTTYV
+1287 STTYV
-1292 MEEDEPSFLE
+1292 LEEDEPSFLE

-1309 SNDEDAEPENEQ
+1309 SDEDAEAENELA
-1321 GSEVHEIPDHLDQ
+1321 GEVNENQDQ
-1334 VSDSESNH
+1334 LSDSETNH
-1342 RV
+1342 RDQC

>member
-1 MMLLANCGAFHRIKA
+1 
-16 PRETYSR
+16 
-23 VVHGQPLTVGAGLI
+23 
-37 TTSPGRF
+37 
-44 RQRSE
+44 
-49 TLWQIPLILELS
+49 
-61 HPEWDS
+61 
-67 SFFSQSTRYVNLVK
+67 
-81 MNKPKMATEKGVPS
+81 MNKPKMATEKG

-101 LLGQLEKMNGDSM
+101 LLGQLERMNGEAM
-114 GRDAETARQVTAK
+114 GRDVETARQVTAK
-127 ILHLIQTQERSGKE
+127 ILHLIQTQGEMYCLC
-141 VMSKGSSGMEVI
+141 VVQSSRDV
-153 LASLE
+153 
-158 NFQDL
+158 
-163 QTTLNILYILS
+163 QTTLNILYILT
-174 ELLTVGRGRRVGV
+174 ELLTVGEGRRAGV
-187 FVSKGGTGI
+187 FVSKGGTGV
-196 LFQLLITASKEL
+196 LFQILISASKEL

-233 VKSRLS
+233 VKARLS
-239 GALNITVNIMKQN
+239 GALNVTVNLLKQN
-252 LQNAKL
+252 LQNTKL

-286 LMLKIVA
+286 LMFKIVA
-293 PYSKKNTSL
+293 PYSKKNTI
-302 HKVALDALGALLKS
+302 KVTSAAPLFFLSAET
-316 KANARRAV
+316 NARRAV
-324 DGGHVPVL
+324 DGGHVPIL
-332 LLLYLDWHRNDTRHR
+332 LALYLDWHRNDTRHR

-367 GRKAFVE
+367 GRKAFIDA
-374 GDGMRILYNTSTEC
+374 DGMRVLYNSSTEC

-397 VNTSSLIMRK
+397 INTSSLIMRK

-416 PTIKSVFH
+416 PTIKSAFH
-424 HPLPHIPPAGPVAQ
+424 YQLPHIPAAGPVAQ
-438 LYNQPPGGRTSHQLN
+438 LYSQPPG
-453 SKPLKQVDDVVDESD
+453 VDDVVDESD
-468 DNDETEGDTENDTEN
+468 NEETDADTENDTRTRRTRRI
-483 EEDEKYQRSLNDDI
+483 K
-497 ETDLNKLHPKKSP
+497 TDLNKLHPKKIP
-510 SRPLEELRV
+510 GRPFEELRV
-519 YERFFLELSEDF
+519 YERFFVELSEDF
-531 QEYNFE
+531 QASILFTVDNNCISQSINFYLY
-537 CSKSASTP
+537 SVNST
-545 LSSSLSLSASST
+545 T
-557 RCTRPIVVPTAQA
+557 RTHT
-570 LPPKHCPISSSQEDC
+570 LPSP
-585 KPTKRQQTQQSQSA
+585 SA
-599 PTSTPPAPLT
+599 PT
-609 PLELDTIHLTKDQD
+609 
-623 KKGKAPIPSWDR
+623 
-635 HTALSSLTR
+635 
-644 PASLGQKVEQ
+644 
-654 ELVHVLECVS
+654 
-664 LEEEGMLNSE
+664 
-674 AEIRGVS
+674 
-681 QEGSPVHATRHI
+681 HI

-699 GGIST
+699 GGIPAL
-704 RRVGGGGS
+704 RVGGGGS

-725 EGGEGAVLEVPDTAR
+725 EGAEGAVLEVPDTA
-740 LLALHDPDLYVE
+740 LLLPLHDPDLYVE
-752 MVKGTQSVP
+752 MVKGTLSVP

-781 PLLERIYG
+781 PHLERVYG

-808 IDKVVYDLDISSCP
+808 VDKVVYDLDIPSCP
-822 VIEDDGESLKFNS
+822 LIEDNGESLKFNS

-844 AIQVRKYEY
+844 VVQVRKNEY

-867 QWFYFEVSGMRVGST
+867 QWFYFEVSGMRVGT
-882 YRFNIINCEKSNSQF
+882 MYRFNIINCEKSNSQF

-915 PCWVRTGMDI
+915 PRWVRTGTDI

-949 LTFSIS
+949 MTFTTS
-955 FNHKDD
+955 FSHKDD

-978 HLSKLEDSRTPQ
+978 HLSKLEALRTPQ

-996 VLCETLGGNSCPL
+996 VLCETLGGNKCPL

-1056 LMGTSPLAASLREAY
+1056 LMGTSPLAASLRDAY

-1083 VVNGNHRCSLS
+1083 VINGNHRCSLS
-1094 GEDLNRQWQNP
+1094 GEDLNRQWQSP
-1105 NPELHPTIFHT
+1105 NPELHPTIYHT

-1151 MKETIWQSNT
+1151 VKETVWQSNI

-1186 VFSMASCSF
+1186 AFSMASCSF

-1227 CDQGKYKGLQIS
+1227 CDQGKYKGLQIG

-1271 LESDLI
+1271 LESDIIGPQCKYTHPHLLYTDALFLSVSLS
-1277 GTQSKVVSSC
+1277 GTQTLPSSLGDHC
-1287 PTTYV
+1287 LSP
-1292 MEEDEPSFLE
+1292 
-1302 AIDYSAE
+1302 
-1309 SNDEDAEPENEQ
+1309 
-1321 GSEVHEIPDHLDQ
+1321 PDRLSPWDH
-1334 VSDSESNH
+1334 VSDH
-1342 RV
+1342 

>member
-1 MMLLANCGAFHRIKA
+1 MCA
-16 PRETYSR
+16 
-23 VVHGQPLTVGAGLI
+23 
-37 TTSPGRF
+37 
-44 RQRSE
+44 
-49 TLWQIPLILELS
+49 
-61 HPEWDS
+61 
-67 SFFSQSTRYVNLVK
+67 
-81 MNKPKMATEKGVPS
+81 
-95 NSRVLM
+95 VLM
-101 LLGQLEKMNGDSM
+101 LLGQLERMNGEAM
-114 GRDAETARQVTAK
+114 VRDVETARQITAK
-127 ILHLIQTQERSGKE
+127 IFHLIQTQEKSGKE

-158 NFQDL
+158 VF
-163 QTTLNILYILS
+163 TILRFSLS
-174 ELLTVGRGRRVGV
+174 HLMLFYCYLSLGRGRRVGV

-196 LFQLLITASKEL
+196 LFQILITAIKEL

-233 VKSRLS
+233 VKARLS
-239 GALNITVNIMKQN
+239 GALNITVNLIKQN
-252 LQNAKL
+252 LQNTKL

-286 LMLKIVA
+286 LMFKIVT

-302 HKVALDALGALLKS
+302 LKVALDALGALLKS
-316 KANARRAV
+316 KTNARRAV

-332 LLLYLDWHRNDTRHR
+332 LALYQDWHRNDTRHR

-367 GRKAFVE
+367 GRKAFLDA
-374 GDGMRILYNTSTEC
+374 DGMRILYNSSTEC

-416 PTIKSVFH
+416 PTIKSAFQYQ
-424 HPLPHIPPAGPVAQ
+424 LPHVPAVGPVAQ
-438 LYNQPPGGRTSHQLN
+438 LYSQPPG
-453 SKPLKQVDDVVDESD
+453 VDDVVDESD
-468 DNDETEGDTENDTEN
+468 DNEETDADTENDTEN
-483 EEDEKYQRSLNDDI
+483 DEDEKDQRSANDDI
-497 ETDLNKLHPKKSP
+497 ETDLNKLHPKKNP
-510 SRPLEELRV
+510 GRPFEELRV

-531 QEYNFE
+531 QVSNFV
-537 CSKSASTP
+537 P
-545 LSSSLSLSASST
+545 MLT
-557 RCTRPIVVPTAQA
+557 RFQVPTAQA
-570 LPPKHCPISSSQEDC
+570 LSPKLVPKSGSQGDC
-585 KPTKRQQTQQSQSA
+585 NSTKGQHTLPSPSVPT
-599 PTSTPPAPLT
+599 PTPPAPLT

-623 KKGKAPIPSWDR
+623 KKEEARIPSPD
-635 HTALSSLTR
+635 TCTTLSSLAR
-644 PASLGQKVEQ
+644 PP
-654 ELVHVLECVS
+654 
-664 LEEEGMLNSE
+664 
-674 AEIRGVS
+674 S
-681 QEGSPVHATRHI
+681 QG
-693 QSPLLL
+693 
-699 GGIST
+699 
-704 RRVGGGGS
+704 

-725 EGGEGAVLEVPDTAR
+725 EGGEGAVLEVPDTA
-740 LLALHDPDLYVE
+740 LLLPLHDPDLYVE
-752 MVKGTQSVP
+752 MVKGTHSVP

-781 PLLERIYG
+781 PLQERVYG
-789 VQRSKIFQDI
+789 VQRSKIFQDT

-808 IDKVVYDLDISSCP
+808 VDKVVYDLDIPSCP

-844 AIQVRKYEY
+844 AVQIRKYEY

-867 QWFYFEVSGMRVGST
+867 QWFYFEVSGMRVGTT
-882 YRFNIINCEKSNSQF
+882 YRFNIINSEKSNSQF

-915 PCWVRTGMDI
+915 PRWVRTGTDI

-949 LTFSIS
+949 MTFSTS
-955 FNHKDD
+955 FSHKDD

-978 HLSKLEDSRTPQ
+978 HLSKLEALRTPQ

-996 VLCETLGGNSCPL
+996 VLCKTLGGNGCPL

-1056 LMGTSPLAASLREAY
+1056 LMSTSPLAASLREAY
-1071 IFKIVPMLNPDG
+1071 IFKIIPMLNPDG

-1105 NPELHPTIFHT
+1105 NPELHPTIYHT

-1151 MKETIWQSNT
+1151 VKETVWQSNI

-1186 VFSMASCSF
+1186 AFSMASCSF

-1212 IGVQRSYT
+1212 IGVQCSYT

-1227 CDQGKYKGLQIS
+1227 CDQGKYKGLQIG

-1271 LESDLI
+1271 LESDII
-1277 GTQSKVVSSC
+1277 GTQAKVVS

-1292 MEEDEPSFLE
+1292 MEEDEPPFLE
-1302 AIDYSAE
+1302 PIDYSAE
-1309 SNDEDAEPENEQ
+1309 SNDEDAEPENEHAAEVQ
-1321 GSEVHEIPDHLDQ
+1321 GNPDHLDQ
-1334 VSDSESNH
+1334 LSDSETNH
-1342 RV
+1342 RD

>member
-1 MMLLANCGAFHRIKA
+1 
-16 PRETYSR
+16 
-23 VVHGQPLTVGAGLI
+23 
-37 TTSPGRF
+37 
-44 RQRSE
+44 
-49 TLWQIPLILELS
+49 
-61 HPEWDS
+61 
-67 SFFSQSTRYVNLVK
+67 
-81 MNKPKMATEKGVPS
+81 MNKPKMSTEKGVPS

-101 LLGQLEKMNGDSM
+101 LLSQLERMNGDAM
-114 GRDAETARQVTAK
+114 EKNVAMTRQVTAK
-127 ILHLIQTQERSGKE
+127 ILHLIQTQEKSGKE

-158 NFQDL
+158 NTQDV
-163 QTTLNILYILS
+163 QTILNILYILS
-174 ELLTVGRGRRVGV
+174 ELLTVGRGRRAGV

-196 LFQLLITASKEL
+196 LFHILITSSKEL
-208 PPSEELMLQLHS
+208 VPSEELMLQLHS

-226 PKDRKFG
+226 SKDRKFG
-233 VKSRLS
+233 VKARLS
-239 GALNITVNIMKQN
+239 GALNVTVNLIKQN
-252 LQNAKL
+252 PQNSKL

-265 LRVYSTN
+265 LRVYSAN
-272 SVNAISLGKNGVVE
+272 LVNAISLGKNGAVE
-286 LMLKIVA
+286 LMFKIIV
-293 PYSKKNTSL
+293 PYIKKSTSL
-302 HKVALDALGALLKS
+302 LKVALDALGALLKS
-316 KANARRAV
+316 KTNARRAV
-324 DGGHVPVL
+324 DGEYVPIL
-332 LLLYLDWHRNDTRHR
+332 LALYLDWHRNDTRHR

-367 GRKAFVE
+367 GRKAFIDA
-374 GDGMRILYNTSTEC
+374 DGMRILYNSSTEC

-397 VNTSSLIMRK
+397 INISSLIMRK

-416 PTIKSVFH
+416 PTIKSAFH
-424 HPLPHIPPAGPVAQ
+424 YQLPHVPAVGPVAQ
-438 LYNQPPGGRTSHQLN
+438 LYSQPPGGRKTHQLCN
-453 SKPLKQVDDVVDESD
+453 KLLKKVDDVVDESD
-468 DNDETEGDTENDTEN
+468 DNEEADADTENDTDN
-483 EEDEKYQRSLNDDI
+483 EEEEKEQRSLNDDI
-497 ETDLNKLHPKKSP
+497 ETDLNKLHPKKSLG
-510 SRPLEELRV
+510 RPFEELRV

-531 QEYNFE
+531 QGYNIDS
-537 CSKSASTP
+537 SKTSSTTPSSVSLSSWSASTQ
-545 LSSSLSLSASST
+545 ST
-557 RCTRPIVVPTAQA
+557 QPIIVPRDQA
-570 LPPKHCPISSSQEDC
+570 LSPKHVPALSCQADC
-585 KPTKRQQTQQSQSA
+585 SPTKGISMQPSLFA
-599 PTSTPPAPLT
+599 PTSTLPASLNY
-609 PLELDTIHLTKDQD
+609 LELDAIHLTKEQD
-623 KKGKAPIPSWDR
+623 HKENVHIPSAD
-635 HTALSSLTR
+635 TQTSLSSLNFTG
-644 PASLGQKVEQ
+644 SFSQEQVKEQ
-654 ELVHVLECVS
+654 ELSHVLESVS
-664 LEEEGMLNSE
+664 IEEQMPRE
-674 AEIRGVS
+674 AREVK
-681 QEGSPVHATRHI
+681 QEGPSVNSTRHI

-699 GGIST
+699 GGITT

-712 NWGSDCGSEGAED
+712 NWGSDCGSEGADD
-725 EGGEGAVLEVPDTAR
+725 EGGEGAVLEVPDTS
-740 LLALHDPDLYVE
+740 LLLPLHNPDLYVE
-752 MVKGTQSVP
+752 MVKGTHSVP

-774 VAPTFRE
+774 VTPKCRE
-781 PLLERIYG
+781 PLLERVYG
-789 VQRSKIFQDI
+789 VQRLKIFQDI

-808 IDKVVYDLDISSCP
+808 LDKVVYDLDIPSCP
-822 VIEDDGESLKFNS
+822 VIEGNGESLKFNS

-844 AIQVRKYEY
+844 AVQVRKYEY
-853 DLVLNSDINSNHYH
+853 DLLLNSDINSNHHH
-867 QWFYFEVSGMRVGST
+867 QWFYFEVSGMRVGTT
-882 YRFNIINCEKSNSQF
+882 YRFNIINSEKSNSQF

-915 PCWVRTGMDI
+915 PCWARTGTDI
-925 CYYKNHFARSSIAAG
+925 CYYKNHFARSSIATG

-949 LTFSIS
+949 MTFSMNFS
-955 FNHKDD
+955 HKDD

-978 HLSKLEDSRTPQ
+978 HLSKLEALRTSQ

-996 VLCETLGGNSCPL
+996 VLCKSLGGNDCPL
-1009 LTITAMPESNSNDHI
+1009 LTITAMPDSNSNDHV

-1056 LMGTSPLAASLREAY
+1056 LMGISPLAASLREAY

-1105 NPELHPTIFHT
+1105 NPELHPTIYHT
-1116 KSLLQYLAHIQ
+1116 KGLLQYLAHIQ

-1151 MKETIWQSNT
+1151 VKETVWQSDIK
-1161 SATSSDLQED
+1161 ATSSDLQED

-1186 VFSMASCSF
+1186 AFSMASCSF

-1227 CDQGKYKGLQIS
+1227 CDQGKYKGLHMG

-1260 TGLRNHQHLLD
+1260 TVLHNHQHLLD
-1271 LESDLI
+1271 LESDII
-1277 GTQSKVVSSC
+1277 GTHTKVVSS

-1309 SNDEDAEPENEQ
+1309 SNDEDVEPE
-1321 GSEVHEIPDHLDQ
+1321 SEHGVEVSENSNHQDHQ
-1334 VSDSESNH
+1334 SDSETNH
-1342 RV
+1342 RD